1 MSEIKGKNKGEWS
14 EMYIF
19 FKLMSDRKVY
29 VADKD
34 MNKLK
39 DVFLDIISII
49 REEQVGKEYRYYT
62 GDTVRITLNGV
73 DIKTLDSSVFT
84 EKAARVWSMITEN
97 RGNTTFTDDEIRE
110 FLESIFVH
118 NISAPAQKRND
129 YFGGTKDIVLDTR
142 DYRMGVNQI
151 LGFSCKSDIDAASTL
166 FNASGDNTNFE
177 YELVGSMN
185 DEVMHK
191 FNSLYKEVVRKG
203 EVCRDVATSERMN
216 YLKSFGIDV
225 RFTNAVKQ
233 TAQQN
238 LIRCG
243 GFETPLLVAEL
254 LKYFYYNKSGT
265 DTSVTEA
272 VKYIAAH
279 DAVGYGFRNLY
290 DTYHLKVANLL
301 YAMFTG
307 LRFSKSWNGKSDVS
321 GGYIVVKRDGDVVA
335 FHSCIADEF
344 KDFLVDKLK
353 FEAPSC
359 GRHDYMS
366 IYKKADGKYY
376 LKFALQFRFKLKK

>member
-1 MSEIKGKNKGEWS
+1 MTEIKGKNKGEWS

-39 DVFLDIISII
+39 DVFLDIVSII

-177 YELVGSMN
+177 YELVGDVNDDVMN
-185 DEVMHK
+185 K
-191 FNSLYKEVVRKG
+191 FNSLYKEVMRKG
-203 EVCRDVATSERMN
+203 EVCRDVATSDRMN
-216 YLKSFGIDV
+216 YLKSCGIDV
-225 RFTNAVKQ
+225 KFTNAIKL

-254 LKYFYYNKSGT
+254 LKYYYYNKSGT

-272 VKYIAAH
+272 VKYLADH
-279 DAVGYGFRNLY
+279 DCVGYGFGDLY

-301 YAMFTG
+301 YSMFTG
-307 LRFSKSWNGKSDVS
+307 LRFSKPWNGKSDVS

-344 KDFLVDKLK
+344 KDFLVDKLR

-359 GRHDYMS
+359 SRHDYMS
-366 IYKKADGKYY
+366 IYKKNNGKYY

>member
-14 EMYIF
+14 EMYVF
-19 FKLMSDRKVY
+19 FKLMSDRRVY

-39 DVFLDIISII
+39 DVFLDIVSII

-62 GDTVRITLNGV
+62 GDTVRITLNGT
-73 DIKTLDSSVFT
+73 DIKSLDSSLFT
-84 EKAARVWSMITEN
+84 EKAARVWKMITDN
-97 RGNTTFTDDEIRE
+97 KGNTTFTDDDIQA
-110 FLESIFVH
+110 FLESIFIH
-118 NISAPAQKRND
+118 NITAPAQKKND

-142 DYRMGVNQI
+142 DYRSGVDQI
-151 LGFSCKSDIDAASTL
+151 MGFSCKSDIDAASTL

-177 YELVGSMN
+177 FELIGDMN
-185 DEVMHK
+185 DGIMVR

-203 EVCRDVATSERMN
+203 IVCRDVATSERMN
-216 YLKSFGIDV
+216 YLKSCGIDV
-225 RFTNAVKQ
+225 KFVQ
-233 TAQQN
+233 TAKQAAGQN
-238 LIRCG
+238 LVRCG
-243 GFETPLLVAEL
+243 GLETPLIVAEM
-254 LKYFYYNKSGT
+254 LKYYYYNKSGT
-265 DTSVTEA
+265 DTSVDESIRYLA
-272 VKYIAAH
+272 DKDVI
-279 DAVGYGFRNLY
+279 GYGFGDLY

-307 LRFSKSWNGKSDVS
+307 LRFSKPWNGKSDVS

-344 KDFLVDKLK
+344 KDFLVDKLR

-359 GRHDYMS
+359 SRHDYMS

-376 LKFALQFRFKLKK
+376 MKFALQFRFKLKK